1 MLHFQNTFLI
11 SIITIVIIVLVPL
24 QTGIILINY
33 LMPII
38 LFCAIAIILLGF
50 TKKKV

>member
-1 MLHFQNTFLI
+1 MLHFQNIFLI
-11 SIITIVIIVLVPL
+11 SIITVVIILLVPL
-24 QTGIILINY
+24 KTGIILTKY

>member
-1 MLHFQNTFLI
+1 MLHFQNIFLI
-11 SIITIVIIVLVPL
+11 SIITVVIILLVPL
-24 QTGIILINY
+24 KTGIILINY

-38 LFCAIAIILLGF
+38 LFCAITIILLGF